1 MLKFTLGYYLHNTV
15 FISVAALAV
24 LSHFFAMTTDP
35 GSVPPDAS
43 PLRDI
48 DDLDSIIKGE
58 SNPSSPVRKSN
69 SLNNGN
75 SADAMMNSPTSSSI
89 MKEET
94 NPLIENNSHGGS
106 ISALPF
112 KRNEEAILPQAVKA
126 VAKIGA
132 AAAMAPLGTVA
143 AGVAGATAG
152 ALSSMKPVQLQT
164 DAELAQ
170 RQPAT
175 PTPPQ
180 QQQQQKRGKRM
191 CRRCQAFK
199 PPRAHHC
206 RCVPHQ
212 LSTFHSSIV
221 LFTSLRD
228 HMCSICN
235 RCVTKM
241 DHHCPW
247 VNNCVGIGNH
257 KVSWA
262 AILQIHRIKL
272 TGT

>member
-1 MLKFTLGYYLHNTV
+1 MTKFTSGYYLHNTL

-48 DDLDSIIKGE
+48 DELDCLIKGE
-58 SNPSSPVRKSN
+58 SNPSSPVGSPVRTRN

-75 SADAMMNSPTSSSI
+75 GGDSIINSPTSSSI
-89 MKEET
+89 RKEET
-94 NPLIENNSHGGS
+94 NPLIENNAHGGS

-112 KRNEEAILPQAVKA
+112 KLNEEASLPQAVQT

-132 AAAMAPLGTVA
+132 AAAMAPLGAVA
-143 AGVAGATAG
+143 VGVAGATAG

-175 PTPPQ
+175 PSTPQQQQQ

-206 RCVPHQ
+206 RYVPDRFRR
-212 LSTFHSSIV
+212 FHSSIV
-221 LFTSLRD
+221 LFHSSST
-228 HMCSICN
+228 
-235 RCVTKM
+235 V
-241 DHHCPW
+241 
-247 VNNCVGIGNH
+247 
-257 KVSWA
+257 A
-262 AILQIHRIKL
+262 FAIDVLQRWTTTVH
-272 TGT
+272 G

>member
-1 MLKFTLGYYLHNTV
+1 MGTGRYGFQLSAKFSILSLTPPKNFANLRCLLTKFTLGYYLHNTL
-15 FISVAALAV
+15 FMSVAALAV

-35 GSVPPDAS
+35 GAVPPDAS

-48 DDLDSIIKGE
+48 DELDSIIKGE
-58 SNPSSPVRKSN
+58 SNPSSPARRS
-69 SLNNGN
+69 SSMNNGN
-75 SADAMMNSPTSSSI
+75 SGDAIVNSPTSSSI

-112 KRNEEAILPQAVKA
+112 KRNEEATLPQAVKA

-164 DAELAQ
+164 DVELAQ

-175 PTPPQ
+175 PTPSQ

-206 RCVPHQ
+206 RYVPHRF
-212 LSTFHSSIV
+212 SIFHSSIV
-221 LFTSLRD
+221 SSTFSAIQ
-228 HMCSICN
+228 HA
-235 RCVTKM
+235 VYA
-241 DHHCPW
+241 
-247 VNNCVGIGNH
+247 IG
-257 KVSWA
+257 A
-262 AILQIHRIKL
+262 
-272 TGT
+272 